1 MLKMCI
7 QRGNKMQKIGQKIFL
22 FYVDGFKNM
31 RLGKR
36 LWLLIGIKLF
46 LLFVVIKW
54 LFFPNFLTTNFE
66 TDAERATYVL
76 EHLTNK

>member
-54 LFFPNFLTTNFE
+54 LFFPNFLATNFE